1 MKKYRRL
8 NIHAI
13 RGGQDL
19 LGYGLSSKYDT
30 RWRLLTELRDLGRSE
45 ADRWLRECAVHLGTN
60 TSSFDIRKEFL
71 EA

>member
-30 RWRLLTELRDLGRSE
+30 RWRLLTELRDLGRAE
-45 ADRWLRECAVHLGTN
+45 ADRWLRECAVHVGTN

-71 EA
+71 EG